1 MKLVNELDWDSSVHS
16 GGNLV
21 VNTSDGNNSDKS
33 HPARGGLVNNVNNLP
48 AGDSLGVY
56 NMCVLP
62 VEASH
67 SVSIVN
73 SAPAVVSLGI
83 SDTNES
89 PAVDGLGVCH
99 TNVNPSNRQ
108 SGCGGVPCVGPNRYW
123 EIDQSVSEPEP
134 LQVCDVQGRFR
145 KSSTFGLTPCMHPA
159 QF

>member
-1 MKLVNELDWDSSVHS
+1 MHSSA
-16 GGNLV
+16 NLV
-21 VNTSDGNNSDKS
+21 VNTLDGNNSDKS
-33 HPARGGLVNNVNNLP
+33 HPATGGLVNNVNNLP

-73 SAPAVVSLGI
+73 IAPAVVSLGI

-99 TNVNPSNRQ
+99 TTEPPAVDSLGMEESPMWDPQ
-108 SGCGGVPCVGPNRYW
+108 MNRYW
-123 EIDQSVSEPEP
+123 EIDRSKCIRAGT
-134 LQVCDVQGRFR
+134 L
-145 KSSTFGLTPCMHPA
+145 TGL
-159 QF
+159 